1 MSQDEVQI
9 LATYMKYEWLSRTVD
24 SWENIKT
31 QYDEKD
37 FSQANLLKNFISLKE
52 QAFENAAHLERIYYR
67 SRNKKPYH
75 YGRLA
80 GGRKRVK

>member
-1 MSQDEVQI
+1 
-9 LATYMKYEWLSRTVD
+9 MKYEWLSRTVD

-52 QAFENAAHLERIYYR
+52 QAFENAAHLDSTYYR

-80 GGRKRVK
+80 GGRKRLK